1 MGISNDWQ
9 IIDGLSYTTF
19 SDNDNRYSDNHMLTT
34 ASAEKLAS
42 AMGWEVV
49 ELSDYVQT
57 VTWGQSTY
65 NASNIRLLRPVADA
79 EEDEY
84 NCGIMFVGYFRYYT
98 GSSNVS
104 YNNAVIRLSDGA
116 IIGTVYTASYT
127 ISMSAN
133 AHLLRPEAGGS
144 MCLWFGSKANP
155 YYIDKFTNVKTEK
168 LKWGIIAD
176 SQGSSYPNFT
186 DIYTGLIMEINNAL
200 SSYTRCMFSFGGF
213 VSLIKITAINSAG
226 VYKSNTLYRYL
237 LGYGTQEKTIEL
249 NGVKYIN
256 VNGDLFYLRLAE

>member
-19 SDNDNRYSDNHMLTT
+19 SDNDNRYSDNHMLTS
-34 ASAEKLAS
+34 ASAQKLAA

-98 GSSNVS
+98 GSSNIT
-104 YNNAVIRLSDGA
+104 YTNAIIRLSDGA
-116 IIGTVYTASYT
+116 IIRNVTNTSVSL
-127 ISMSAN
+127 SAN
-133 AHLLRPEAGGS
+133 AHLFRPESVGS
-144 MCLWFGSKANP
+144 MCLWFTNKSYP
-155 YYIDKFTNVKTEK
+155 YFLDKFINVKTEVE
-168 LKWGIIAD
+168 KWGIFEL
-176 SQGSSYPNFT
+176 SNYWFT
-186 DIYTGLIMEINNAL
+186 DVYTGLVMGVGTTPFQCSN
-200 SSYTRCMFSFGGF
+200 CMFSFGGF
-213 VSLIKITAINSAG
+213 VSLVKVTAISSDG
-226 VYKSNTLYRYL
+226 VYKAKTLYRYL
-237 LGYGTQEKTIEL
+237 LGYGSQEKTIEL
-249 NGVKYIN
+249 DGVKYLN
-256 VNGDLFYLRLAE
+256 VNGKYFYIRLAE